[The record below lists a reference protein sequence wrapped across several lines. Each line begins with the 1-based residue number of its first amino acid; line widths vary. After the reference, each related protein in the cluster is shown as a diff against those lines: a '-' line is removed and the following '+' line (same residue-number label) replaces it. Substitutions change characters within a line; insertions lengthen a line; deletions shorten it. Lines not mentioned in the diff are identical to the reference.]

1 MGILDL
7 PGPLFAAIDSLMA
20 ALMPAGARLV
30 IWAIMA
36 GAGTLLLY
44 RLISPQA
51 RIGQAK
57 RDAREARRRLNE
69 FDGEF
74 AEAGPLI
81 RGQFSA
87 AFRHL
92 GLVLIPTLLS
102 MLPLLALL
110 TWIDHTYS
118 YDFPDRDDPPVMMV
132 EPEPDFAEWIADSD
146 IPLVRIGVAGSELVE
161 IALTA
166 PIPVIERR
174 QWWNWLV
181 ANPLGYLSGETGL
194 ERVSIDLP
202 QRAYLPFGPPWMR
215 SWLAILLPTMVLVS
229 LLTYRWAR
237 VE

>member
-7 PGPLFAAIDSLMA
+7 PGPLFAIIDSLMA
-20 ALMPAGARLV
+20 AILPASARLLV
-30 IWAIMA
+30 WAA
-36 GAGTLLLY
+36 LGGAGTLLLY
-44 RLISPQA
+44 RLVSPQG

-57 RDAREARRRLNE
+57 REAREARRRLSA

-87 AFRHL
+87 AFRHI
-92 GLVLIPTLLS
+92 GLVLGPTLLA

-118 YDFPDRDDPPVMMV
+118 YDFPDRNDPPATTV
-132 EPEPDFAEWIADSD
+132 EPEPDFTEWILDSD
-146 IPLVRIGVAGSELVE
+146 IPLVRIGIAGSEQVE

-166 PIPVIERR
+166 PIPVIEQR

-181 ANPLGYLSGETGL
+181 ANPLGYLPGDAGL
-194 ERVSIDLP
+194 ERVSIGLP

-215 SWLAILLPTMVLVS
+215 TWLAILLPTMVVVS
-229 LLTYRWAR
+229 LVTYRWAR

>member
-20 ALMPAGARLV
+20 SLLPAGARLF
-30 IWAIMA
+30 IWAAMA

-57 RDAREARRRLNE
+57 REAREARRRVSE
-69 FDGEF
+69 FDGEI
-74 AEAGPLI
+74 ADAGPLI
-81 RGQFSA
+81 RGQFGA

-92 GLVLIPTLLS
+92 GLVLVPTLIS

-110 TWIDHTYS
+110 TWMDRTYS
-118 YDFPDRDDPPVMMV
+118 YDYPGLDETPAMTV
-132 EPEPDFAEWIADSD
+132 EPEPDFTEWIADSD
-146 IPLVRIGVAGSELVE
+146 IPLVRIGIAGRELVE
-161 IALTA
+161 IALTV
-166 PIPVIERR
+166 PFPVIEQR

-181 ANPLGYLSGETGL
+181 ANPLGYLPGNTGL
-194 ERVSIDLP
+194 EKVSIGLP

-215 SWLAILLPTMVLVS
+215 SWLAILLPTMMLVS
-229 LLTYRWAR
+229 LLTYRWAH

>member
-7 PGPLFAAIDSLMA
+7 PGPLFAAIDNLMTSL
-20 ALMPAGARLV
+20 LPAGVRLL
-30 IWAIMA
+30 IWAVMA

-44 RLISPQA
+44 RLISPQT

-57 RDAREARRRLNE
+57 REAREARRLLSD
-69 FDGEF
+69 FDGEL

-81 RGQFSA
+81 RNQFSA

-92 GLVLIPTLLS
+92 GLVLIPTLIS

-118 YDFPDRDDPPVMMV
+118 YDYPGQDETPAMSV
-132 EPEPDFAEWIADSD
+132 EPEPDFIEWIMDSGT
-146 IPLVRIGVAGSELVE
+146 PLVRIGITGSELVE

-181 ANPLGYLSGETGL
+181 ANPLGYLPGETGL
-194 ERVSIDLP
+194 KRVHIGLP

-215 SWLAILLPTMVLVS
+215 SWLAILLPTMMLTSV
-229 LLTYRWAR
+229 LTYRWAH